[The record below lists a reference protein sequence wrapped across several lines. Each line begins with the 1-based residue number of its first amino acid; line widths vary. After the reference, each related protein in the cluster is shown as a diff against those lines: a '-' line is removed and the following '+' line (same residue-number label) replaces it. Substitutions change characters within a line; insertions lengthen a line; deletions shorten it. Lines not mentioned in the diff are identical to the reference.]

1 MINYLFYADQQE
13 FYIPIINIKIPA
25 LGRDFKLNTTG
36 KKSVL
41 NIKTLHSQ

>member
-1 MINYLFYADQQE
+1 MINYLFFMNQQE
-13 FYIPIINIKIPA
+13 FYIPTTDIKIPA

-41 NIKTLHSQ
+41 NIKTRC